1 MLTFTFFILAVFN
14 HNKPIL
20 LIGSPLSPS
29 FFLFSGFFSVSFVFF
44 PTQASEKNCRQV
56 LDG

>member
-29 FFLFSGFFSVSFVFF
+29 FFLFSG
-44 PTQASEKNCRQV
+44 
-56 LDG
+56 